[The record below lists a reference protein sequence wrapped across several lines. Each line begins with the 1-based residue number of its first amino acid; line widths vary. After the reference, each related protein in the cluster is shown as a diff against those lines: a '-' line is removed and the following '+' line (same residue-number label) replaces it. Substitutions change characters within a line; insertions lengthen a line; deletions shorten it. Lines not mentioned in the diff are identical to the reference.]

1 MSVLT
6 VAIAAA
12 AYVLIGPLDVGVTA
26 MDQDMRIVLDDA
38 RPASTS
44 GRREGSASAPQT
56 PRVLLGCY
64 SGHI

>member
-1 MSVLT
+1 MNRLQRSAQSTVEAMLAMSVLT

-38 RPASTS
+38 RPASAS
-44 GRREGSASAPQT
+44 GKR
-56 PRVLLGCY
+56 
-64 SGHI
+64 

>member
-1 MSVLT
+1 MNRLQRSAQSTVEAMLAMSVLT

-44 GRREGSASAPQT
+44 GRR
-56 PRVLLGCY
+56 
-64 SGHI
+64 

>member
-38 RPASTS
+38 RPASAS
-44 GRREGSASAPQT
+44 GKR
-56 PRVLLGCY
+56 
-64 SGHI
+64 

>member
-44 GRREGSASAPQT
+44 GRR
-56 PRVLLGCY
+56 
-64 SGHI
+64 

>member
-1 MSVLT
+1 MLAMSVLT

-44 GRREGSASAPQT
+44 GRR
-56 PRVLLGCY
+56 
-64 SGHI
+64 

>member
-12 AYVLIGPLDVGVTA
+12 AYALIGPLDVGVTA

-44 GRREGSASAPQT
+44 GRR
-56 PRVLLGCY
+56 
-64 SGHI
+64 

>member
-1 MSVLT
+1 VNRLQRSAQSTVEAMLAMSVLT

-44 GRREGSASAPQT
+44 GRR
-56 PRVLLGCY
+56 
-64 SGHI
+64 